1 MKPITRNT
9 ASAILISL
17 GACTIALAESPKEIA
32 VAEMASLFVSFDADE
47 AKKTM
52 AKNLIQ
58 HNLTVPTGRDA
69 LIGFIPALKE
79 SGISATTHRL
89 IAEGDMVVAHNEYK
103 NAKLFGG
110 EHLAAFDVFRIED
123 GKVAE
128 HWDNLSPV
136 TPPNPS
142 GRTQFDGTTEVADL
156 DKTAENK
163 ALVTDFVKDVLQ
175 GAAPERITDYI
186 STETYLQHNSGVA
199 DGLDGLSA
207 AIKEMVDAGQPMS
220 YSKTHFIVAEGN
232 FVFTAS
238 EGEFLGKHSA
248 FYDLFRVDDGK
259 IVEHWDVIQ
268 TIPPKSEWKNDNGK
282 F

>member
-1 MKPITRNT
+1 MKKIICNT
-9 ASAILISL
+9 VCAILVSL
-17 GACTIALAESPKEIA
+17 GTCTIALADSPKDIA

-47 AKKTM
+47 ARRTM
-52 AKNLIQ
+52 AQDLIQ
-58 HNLTVPTGRDA
+58 HNPTVPTGRDA

-79 SGISATTHRL
+79 SGITATTHRL
-89 IAEGDMVVAHNEYK
+89 IAEGNMVVAHNEYK
-103 NAKLFGG
+103 NAQLFGG

-123 GKVAE
+123 GKVVE
-128 HWDNLSPV
+128 HWDNLTPV

-142 GRTQFDGTTEVADL
+142 GRTQFDGTTEITDL

-163 ALVTDFVKDVLQ
+163 ALVSNFVKDVLQ
-175 GAAPERITDYI
+175 GNAPEKITEYI

-199 DGLDGLSA
+199 DGLDGLNE
-207 AIKEMVDAGQPMS
+207 AIKKMADTGEPMT
-220 YSKTHFIVAEGN
+220 YGKTHFIVAEGN
-232 FVFTAS
+232 FVLVAS
-238 EGEFLGKHSA
+238 EGKFLGKHSA

-268 TIPPKSEWKNDNGK
+268 EIPAESANDNGK

>member
-1 MKPITRNT
+1 MNQIILNT
-9 ASAILISL
+9 ISVILVSL
-17 GACTIALAESPKEIA
+17 CACTAVLVDSPKKIA
-32 VAEMASLFVSFDADE
+32 IAEMASLFVSFDENE

-52 AKNLIQ
+52 KEDLIQ
-58 HNLTVPTGRDA
+58 HNPTVPTGRDA

-79 SGISATTHRL
+79 SGITATTHRL
-89 IAEGDMVVAHNEYK
+89 IAEGNMVVAHNEYK

-142 GRTQFDGTTEVADL
+142 GRTQFDGTTEITDL
-156 DKTAENK
+156 DKTDENK
-163 ALVTDFVKDVLQ
+163 ALVTSFVKDVLQ
-175 GAAPERITDYI
+175 GAAPEKITDYI

-199 DGLDGLSA
+199 DGLDGLNA
-207 AIKEMVDAGQPMS
+207 AIKKMVDAGQPMT
-220 YSKTHFIVAEGN
+220 YTKTHFIVAEGN

-238 EGEFLGKHSA
+238 EGKFLGKHSA

-268 TIPPKSEWKNDNGK
+268 EIPTESANENGK

>member
-1 MKPITRNT
+1 MKPTLVLACVAT
-9 ASAILISL
+9 LTF
-17 GACTIALAESPKEIA
+17 GACATALSESPKDIA
-32 VAEMASLFVSFDADE
+32 VAEMASLFVSFDAGE
-47 AKKTM
+47 AKRTM
-52 AKNLIQ
+52 AEDLIQ
-58 HNLTVPTGRDA
+58 HNPTVPTGRDA

-79 SGISATTHRL
+79 SGITATTHRL
-89 IAEGDMVVAHNEYK
+89 IAEGNMVVAHNEYK
-103 NAKLFGG
+103 NAQLFGG

-128 HWDNLSPV
+128 HWDNLAPA

-142 GRTQFDGTTEVADL
+142 GRTQFDGATEITDL

-163 ALVTDFVKDVLQ
+163 ALVANFVRDVLQ
-175 GAAPERITDYI
+175 GAAPEKITNYI

-199 DGLDGLSA
+199 DGLDGLNA
-207 AIKEMVDAGQPMS
+207 AIQKMVDAGQPMT

-232 FVFTAS
+232 FVFAAS

-248 FYDLFRVDDGK
+248 FYDLFRIDQGK

-268 TIPPKSEWKNDNGK
+268 EIPDKSANENGK